1 MQRLKVGLP
10 RCPLFLSEATAFSYD
25 DGREEYAPRNFN
37 NVYADDYIT
46 MLEAVAYSDN
56 IYAVKTHLSIGTSEL
71 VSVGENVGLG
81 QFAERP
87 SLALALSLY
96 PSSI

>member
-1 MQRLKVGLP
+1 
-10 RCPLFLSEATAFSYD
+10 
-25 DGREEYAPRNFN
+25 
-37 NVYADDYIT
+37 

-71 VSVGENVGLG
+71 VSVGDNVGLG
-81 QFAERP
+81 PFTERP
-87 SLALALSLY
+87 SLALGAQLY